1 MIAPRISKISGAL
14 LDKNDDCAPWIKI
27 EAGTCVQVP
36 TPVSLLYFSA
46 VIRNEPRITFNLLFI
61 QPKMD
66 FQAVKIGTLKPKY
79 HPRRQ
84 QSHPGGIQLTLNFVG
99 QAYYCPESA
108 FRNPSGIIIEESM
121 KTF

>member
-1 MIAPRISKISGAL
+1 MITPRISKINGAL

-46 VIRNEPRITFNLLFI
+46 VIRNEPRLTFNLLFM
-61 QPKMD
+61 QHKMD
-66 FQAVKIGTLKPKY
+66 FQAVKTGTLKPKY
-79 HPRRQ
+79 HPGRQ

>member
-46 VIRNEPRITFNLLFI
+46 VIRNEPRLTFNLLFM
-61 QPKMD
+61 QRKMN
-66 FQAVKIGTLKPKY
+66 F
-79 HPRRQ
+79 RRYR
-84 QSHPGGIQLTLNFVG
+84 SEH
-99 QAYYCPESA
+99 
-108 FRNPSGIIIEESM
+108 
-121 KTF
+121 

>member
-46 VIRNEPRITFNLLFI
+46 VIRNEPRLTFNLLFI
-61 QPKMD
+61 QHKMD

-79 HPRRQ
+79 HPGRQ

>member
-46 VIRNEPRITFNLLFI
+46 VIRNEPRLTFNLLFI
-61 QPKMD
+61 QHKMD

-79 HPRRQ
+79 HLGRQ